1 MTEEKFKEIKELQS
15 KIEKKQTNLRTI
27 DGLLQ
32 SCGVGCKITGT
43 PIYSYNFKLE
53 YQFSDKSLIVQILE
67 SEKEKISNELK
78 ELQNLFETY

>member
-43 PIYSYNFKLE
+43 PRYSFNFKLE

-78 ELQNLFETY
+78 ELQDLFETY

>member
-15 KIEKKQTNLRTI
+15 KIEKRQANLRTI

-43 PIYSYNFKLE
+43 PRNSFTLKLE

-67 SEKEKISNELK
+67 SEKEKLSKELK
-78 ELQNLFETY
+78 ELQDLFETY